1 MSMSLPEYTP
11 ECHINASIFFMLSLM
26 RIPVKGKQ
34 GVKAERDSEVELA
47 PNDSGRMEGQGFK
60 ATSAVIDFSCSRW
73 ETKGKHKLCSDI
85 KVGKLVQNHELYKIY
100 ISTRKQG
107 LDETGRRGLT

>member
-1 MSMSLPEYTP
+1 
-11 ECHINASIFFMLSLM
+11 MLSLM

-34 GVKAERDSEVELA
+34 GVEAERDSEVELT
-47 PNDSGRMEGQGFK
+47 PNDGEKMGGQGFK
-60 ATSAVIDFSCSRW
+60 ATSAFIDFSCSRW

-100 ISTRKQG
+100 ISTQKQG
-107 LDETGRRGLT
+107 LDERMKLVGEG

>member
-1 MSMSLPEYTP
+1 
-11 ECHINASIFFMLSLM
+11 MLSLM

-47 PNDSGRMEGQGFK
+47 PNDSGRMEGQGVK

-73 ETKGKHKLCSDI
+73 ETRGKHKLCSDI

-107 LDETGRRGLT
+107 WMKLVGEG